1 MRLPIILLTITGI
14 SFAQQAPPGTKL
26 ELRVVAVKPPDPPKQ
41 EPGDDIHIDPVT
53 EELIAES
60 HGVKIKLPKA
70 SREMAADLA
79 VTVGNDGT
87 GMFTYRYKLSNAAGA
102 KRSIA
107 GVSITIPH
115 ASAVTAS
122 LDRGWGSLPSNL
134 GGNTPV
140 GIMVTKF
147 TDDNDKRLTPGSAV
161 SFVFTSAELP
171 GLARAN
177 ISPLQ
182 DLGPRNPGELTDGQ
196 FFDGA
201 SEWMRAKMLEMDT
214 NERREVNTYT
224 LGPKV
229 PPAEDNLARVQTELR
244 DASGLPPFV
253 EINQQL
259 IAVSQMATP
268 AQMKST
274 LNNLGKTPFQRDFT
288 AAMIWRLN
296 RLPQ

>member
-1 MRLPIILLTITGI
+1 MRLPIILLTITGM

-41 EPGDDIHIDPVT
+41 EPGDDIRIDRIT
-53 EELIAES
+53 QELIAES
-60 HGVKIKLPKA
+60 HGVKIMLPKKTG
-70 SREMAADLA
+70 EIAADLA

-87 GMFTYRYKLSNAAGA
+87 GMFTYRYKLSNVAGA
-102 KRSIA
+102 KRSISSVA
-107 GVSITIPH
+107 ITTPH
-115 ASAVTAS
+115 PSAVAAS
-122 LDRGWGSLPSNL
+122 VEADWSS
-134 GGNTPV
+134 TPV
-140 GIMVTKF
+140 TFGGPAPAGILVLKLA
-147 TDDNDKRLTPGSAV
+147 DEKDKRITAGSAI
-161 SFVFTSAELP
+161 SFMFTSTELP
-171 GLARAN
+171 GLATAHVL
-177 ISPLQ
+177 PLE
-182 DLGPRNPGELTDGQ
+182 DFGPKKPGELTDGQ
-196 FFDGA
+196 FLDGA
-201 SEWMRAKMLEMDT
+201 SEWVRAKMLEMDT
-214 NERREVNTYT
+214 RDRHELIIYT